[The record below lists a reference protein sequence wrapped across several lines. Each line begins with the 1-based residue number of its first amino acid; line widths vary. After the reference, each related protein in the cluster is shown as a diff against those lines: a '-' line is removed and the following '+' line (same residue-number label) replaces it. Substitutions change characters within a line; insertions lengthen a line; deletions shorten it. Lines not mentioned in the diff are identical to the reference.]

1 MQNIPLGI
9 ILKQNQLAELERH
22 AKKSLPNESCAFL
35 LGSGSEQVMISELL
49 VVENAQ
55 ADRVSFAVPAEEL
68 LKAYKAAEEKKLQV
82 AGIFHSH
89 PSRPQPSST
98 DARFME
104 INPVVWVIY
113 STTENRF
120 SAWVLADRM
129 RQVEI
134 VVR

>member
-1 MQNIPLGI
+1 MQGIPSEI
-9 ILKQNQLAELERH
+9 ILTQSQLAVLEKH
-22 AKKSLPNESCAFL
+22 ARESLPNESCAFL
-35 LGSGSEQVMISELL
+35 LGSGSEQVTTSEVML
-49 VVENAQ
+49 VKNAE
-55 ADRVSFAVPAEEL
+55 ADRVSFSVPADEL
-68 LKAYKAAEEKKLQV
+68 LKAYRTAEEKKLQV

-89 PSRPQPSST
+89 PASPRPSST

-120 SAWVLADRM
+120 EAWIHSDQIWPV
-129 RQVEI
+129 QV

>member
-1 MQNIPLGI
+1 MQGIPLSI
-9 ILKQNQLAELERH
+9 ILEQSQLAKLESH
-22 AKKSLPNESCAFL
+22 AKNSLPNESCAFL
-35 LGSGSEQVMISELL
+35 LGSGMESVTVSEVL

-55 ADRVSFAVPAEEL
+55 ADSVSFAVPADEL
-68 LKAYKAAEEKKLQV
+68 LKAYKTAEEKKLKV

-89 PSRPQPSST
+89 PSKPDPSST

-120 SAWVLADRM
+120 AAWFLSDKM
-129 RQVEI
+129 HSVEI
-134 VVR
+134 VVS

>member
-1 MQNIPLGI
+1 MQGIPLRI
-9 ILKQNQLAELERH
+9 ILGQSQLAELENH

-35 LGSGSEQVMISELL
+35 LGSGTEQVTVSEVL

-55 ADRVSFAVPAEEL
+55 ADRVSFAVPADDL
-68 LKAYKAAEEKKLQV
+68 LKAYKTAEERKLQV

-89 PSRPQPSST
+89 PSRPEPSST

-113 STTENRF
+113 STTESRF
-120 SAWVLADRM
+120 AAWVLSDRIHP
-129 RQVEI
+129 VEI
-134 VVR
+134 IVR